1 MHHCRFAACCLAWT
15 VLFACSSA
23 AFAQNAPAQR
33 QPARTAARGD
43 TRTDSN
49 GRTPAGTT
57 RLPDAR
63 SGSEQNASPNAKAP
77 TGQRQG
83 AAPIIKQVAP
93 QAPFELTES
102 QQKLLDQILRKW
114 EKESE
119 KVNRFSCSFTRWE
132 YDKAFGNPNDSF
144 KKSQGQGTIRYKS
157 PDRGEYLVSSSSEFD
172 PVKKVESPK
181 TEGLDHWLC
190 DGEAIFE
197 FNSAKKQLIERPLA
211 PEMKGKAISDGPLPF
226 VFGAKADQLKRRYW
240 MRDVTPKEEVGK
252 HIWLEAFPKFQQD
265 AANFQSAT
273 IILNE
278 SDFLPFALRLVMP
291 GGASNTDYHFADTKV
306 NDPLAVVEYL
316 MPKISPLMAA
326 RGWRHVVEDESSESA
341 KKTAPGAGEAPQA
354 KRAPA
359 GQQRK

>member
-1 MHHCRFAACCLAWT
+1 

-23 AFAQNAPAQR
+23 AFAQNAPAAR

-43 TRTDSN
+43 TRTESN
-49 GRTPAGTT
+49 GRTPTGTT

-63 SGSEQNASPNAKAP
+63 GGSEQNASPNAKAAAN
-77 TGQRQG
+77 QRQ
-83 AAPIIKQVAP
+83 AAGPVEKQISP
-93 QAPFELTES
+93 QAPFVLTES
-102 QQKLLDQILRKW
+102 QEKLLDQILRKW

-119 KVNRFSCSFTRWE
+119 KVKRFSCSFTRWE

-144 KKSQGQGTIRYKS
+144 KKSEGQGTIRYKS
-157 PDRGEYLVSSSSEFD
+157 PDCGEYLISSLSEFD
-172 PVKKVESPK
+172 PAKKVESPK
-181 TEGLDHWLC
+181 SEGLDHWLC
-190 DGEAIFE
+190 DGQAIFE
-197 FNSAKKQLIERPLA
+197 FNSAKKHLIERPLA
-211 PEMKGKAISDGPLPF
+211 PDMKGKAIADGPLPF

-240 MRDVTPKEEVGK
+240 MRDVTPKDEVGK
-252 HIWLEAFPKFQQD
+252 RIWLEAIPKFQQD
-265 AANFQSAT
+265 AANFKSAT
-273 IILNE
+273 VMLTE
-278 SDFLPFALRLVMP
+278 SDCMPYALRLEMP
-291 GGASNTDYHFADTKV
+291 GGTGNTDYFFAGAKV

-326 RGWRHVVEDESSESA
+326 RGWRHVVEDEGAESA